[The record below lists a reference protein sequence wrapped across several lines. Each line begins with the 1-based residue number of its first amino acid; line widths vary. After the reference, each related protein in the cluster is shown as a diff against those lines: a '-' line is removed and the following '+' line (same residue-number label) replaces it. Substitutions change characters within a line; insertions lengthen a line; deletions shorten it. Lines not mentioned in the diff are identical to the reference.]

1 MKRPFG
7 ATVLAILAGLLAV
20 LSIVACLRFLGLNI
34 GRGLDFPG
42 ALWYAFLWGLMAWVY
57 IWLAQMLWSVQPQ
70 AWIFLA
76 VITVFNLV
84 MDLMMVLGQ
93 YDWLD
98 VQASFIINGLILI
111 YVMLPGT
118 KRAFGMDKPQA
129 M

>member
-7 ATVLAILAGLLAV
+7 ATVLAILSGILAF
-20 LSIVACLRFLGLNI
+20 LSIIACLRFLGLGI
-34 GRGLDFPG
+34 GPGLNVSG

-57 IWLAQMLWSVQPQ
+57 IWLTQMLWKVQPQ

-84 MDLMMVLGQ
+84 MDLMMVLGK
-93 YDWLD
+93 YDWYD
-98 VQASFIINGLILI
+98 VQTSFIINGLILI

-118 KRAFGMDKPQA
+118 KRAFGMDKPQT

>member
-7 ATVLAILAGLLAV
+7 ATVLAILSGILAFF
-20 LSIVACLRFLGLNI
+20 SIVACLRFFGLGI
-34 GRGLDFPG
+34 GPG
-42 ALWYAFLWGLMAWVY
+42 IKVGGAIWYAFLWALMAWVY
-57 IWLAQMLWSVQPQ
+57 IWLTQMLWNVQPA
-70 AWIFLA
+70 AWLFLA

-84 MDLMMVLGQ
+84 MDLLVIVGSGSW
-93 YDWLD
+93 YD